1 MSESLL
7 EALSQFME
15 MFPHM
20 TKGQGA
26 EDTDFFAFGNFR
38 DEEIMKSFPNVS
50 FFFQKGES
58 YGGSY
63 VVSLARSYLLAK
75 QDDSTDVGKIKFK

>member
-20 TKGQGA
+20 TNGQRA
-26 EDTDFFAFGNFR
+26 EDTDFFAFGDFR
-38 DEEIMKSFPNVS
+38 DEENM
-50 FFFQKGES
+50 
-58 YGGSY
+58 
-63 VVSLARSYLLAK
+63 
-75 QDDSTDVGKIKFK
+75 

>member
-1 MSESLL
+1 MCIFLKK
-7 EALSQFME
+7 
-15 MFPHM
+15 
-20 TKGQGA
+20 T
-26 EDTDFFAFGNFR
+26 
-38 DEEIMKSFPNVS
+38 
-50 FFFQKGES
+50 GES